1 MGSWSDLVWII
12 HGQELESAVHLGIPD
27 EGSLGKGRVQLKF
40 LFNYFSVIF
49 DLRITRVYLPTQ
61 SHKSKC
67 QSYMYICVIETHR
80 HINRMKVYYLNASFL
95 WSALPTPMYG
105 LLCLIYCCAIIFN
118 SATLLWPCLVS
129 QSFILFVTLLC
140 LIRLIS

>member
-1 MGSWSDLVWII
+1 MDHTWTGVGVSSSPRDPRWR
-12 HGQELESAVHLGIPD
+12 IPGEG
-27 EGSLGKGRVQLKF
+27 EGSIEISVQLFQCNFWPK
-40 LFNYFSVIF
+40 NNKS
-49 DLRITRVYLPTQ
+49 VYLPTQ

-105 LLCLIYCCAIIFN
+105 LLCPIYCCAIILY